1 MDMKLNDNIMF
12 PYPVK
17 GIADNIISPP
27 IEVEISDESTVSEYI
42 FIINV
47 ISLNDEDI
55 QQLIDQ
61 DKAVYAC
68 EISCSYTMLLRSV
81 LNKQGK
87 FRIRLPRKRVGKRI
101 DFTVAV
107 LAKEQIFNYTNRHFH
122 PDFLDQGFVFNINP
136 GEVLAKV
143 STFHIDADISFEK
156 LKAIESILVV
166 RQHHLADAK
175 FMDVNCESE
184 KIEVLLPECLY
195 SQFKNGLAYDKRYS
209 STFHASFVLQALTI
223 AITHYQ
229 HFLNLEKLWARVL
242 NARFSTQ
249 SDLFSEFDLTGE
261 IEIEDASRIAQII
274 LSNPYGRMFNTLITL
289 DN

>member
-1 MDMKLNDNIMF
+1 MKLNDNIMF

-17 GIADNIISPP
+17 GIADNVISPP
-27 IEVEISDESTVSEYI
+27 IEVEILDESTTSEYI
-42 FIINV
+42 FAINV

-55 QQLIDQ
+55 QKLIDD

-107 LAKEQIFNYTNRHFH
+107 LAKVPILNYTNKNFH
-122 PDFLDQGFVFNINP
+122 PDFLDQGFIFNINP

-143 STFHIDADISFEK
+143 STFHVDADITFEK

-166 RQHHLADAK
+166 RQHHSSETN
-175 FMDVNCESE
+175 FVDVNCDGE
-184 KIEVLLPECLY
+184 KIEVLLPDSLY
-195 SQFKNGLAYDKRYS
+195 AQFKNGLAYDRRYS
-209 STFHASFVLQALTI
+209 STFHASFVLHALTI

-229 HFLNLEKLWARVL
+229 HYLNLEKLWARVL

-249 SDLFSEFDLTGE
+249 SNLFSEFDLTGE
-261 IEIEDASRIAQII
+261 IDIEDASRIAQII
-274 LSNPYGRMFNTLITL
+274 LSNPYERMFNTLLTL

>member
-1 MDMKLNDNIMF
+1 MKLNDNIMF

-17 GIADNIISPP
+17 GIADNVVSPP
-27 IEVEISDESTVSEYI
+27 TEVSVIDESTASEYI
-42 FIINV
+42 FNITVTN
-47 ISLNDEDI
+47 LNDDAI
-55 QQLIDQ
+55 QRLIDS

-81 LNKQGK
+81 LNKNGK

-107 LAKEQIFNYTNRHFH
+107 VAKEYIPNYTNEYFH
-122 PDFLDQGFVFNINP
+122 PDFKGQGFVFNINP

-143 STFHIDADISFEK
+143 TTFHVDADITFEK

-166 RQHHLADAK
+166 RHHTLDDTKCVA
-175 FMDVNCESE
+175 VNCDGE
-184 KIEVLLPECLY
+184 KIEVLLPVAQYE
-195 SQFKNGLAYDKRYS
+195 QFKNGLAYDRRYS
-209 STFHASFVLQALTI
+209 SSFHASFVLQALTI
-223 AITHYQ
+223 AITQYQ

-249 SDLFSEFDLTGE
+249 SELLKEFDLTGE
-261 IEIEDASRIAQII
+261 IDLVDAFEIAQII
-274 LSNPYGRMFNTLITL
+274 LSNPYERMFSNLLTLE
-289 DN
+289 N

>member
-1 MDMKLNDNIMF
+1 MF

-17 GIADNIISPP
+17 GIADNVISPP
-27 IEVEISDESTVSEYI
+27 IEVEITDESTVSEYI
-42 FIINV
+42 FRINV

-55 QQLIDQ
+55 QKLIDE

-81 LNKQGK
+81 LNKQGN

-101 DFTVAV
+101 DFTIAV
-107 LAKEQIFNYTNRHFH
+107 LAKEQIDNYTKKNFH
-122 PDFLDQGFVFNINP
+122 PDFLNQGFVFNLNP

-143 STFHIDADISFEK
+143 STFHVDADITYEK

-166 RQHHLADAK
+166 RRHFSQDAK
-175 FMDVNCESE
+175 HIDVNCEGD
-184 KIEVLLPECLY
+184 KIEVLLPESLY
-195 SQFKNGLAYDKRYS
+195 EQFKGGLAYDRRFS
-209 STFHASFVLQALTI
+209 SSFHASFVLQALTI

-229 HFLNLEKLWARVL
+229 QFLNLEKLWARVL
-242 NARFSTQ
+242 QARFSTQ
-249 SDLFSEFDLTGE
+249 KNLFSEFDFSGD
-261 IEIEDASRIAQII
+261 IDIEDSYRIAQII
-274 LSNPYGRMFNTLITL
+274 LDNPYDRMFNTLLTI

>member
-1 MDMKLNDNIMF
+1 MKINDNIMF

-17 GIADNIISPP
+17 GIADNVISPP
-27 IEVEISDESTVSEYI
+27 IEVEITDESTVSEYI
-42 FIINV
+42 FRINV

-55 QQLIDQ
+55 QKLIDE

-81 LNKQGK
+81 LNKQGN

-101 DFTVAV
+101 DFTIAV
-107 LAKEQIFNYTNRHFH
+107 LAKEQIDNYTNKNFH
-122 PDFLDQGFVFNINP
+122 PDFLNQGFVFNLNP

-143 STFHIDADISFEK
+143 STFHVDADITYEK

-166 RQHHLADAK
+166 RRHFSQDAK
-175 FMDVNCESE
+175 HIDVNCEGD
-184 KIEVLLPECLY
+184 KIEVLLPESLY
-195 SQFKNGLAYDKRYS
+195 EQFKGGLAYDRRFS
-209 STFHASFVLQALTI
+209 SSFHASFVLQALTI

-229 HFLNLEKLWARVL
+229 QFLNLEKLWARVL
-242 NARFSTQ
+242 QARFSTQ
-249 SDLFSEFDLTGE
+249 KNLFSEFDFSGD
-261 IEIEDASRIAQII
+261 IDIEDSYRIAQII
-274 LSNPYGRMFNTLITL
+274 LDNPYDRMFNTLLTI

>member
-1 MDMKLNDNIMF
+1 MKLNDNVMF

-17 GIADNIISPP
+17 GIADNVVSPP
-27 IEVEISDESTVSEYI
+27 IEVEISDESTPSEYI
-42 FIINV
+42 FCINV

-55 QQLIDQ
+55 QKLID
-61 DKAVYAC
+61 DNKAVYAC

-81 LNKQGK
+81 LNSHGRFK
-87 FRIRLPRKRVGKRI
+87 IRLPRKRVGKRI

-107 LAKEQIFNYTNRHFH
+107 LAKEPIENYTNKNFH
-122 PDFLDQGFVFNINP
+122 PDFLDQGFIFNLNP
-136 GEVLAKV
+136 GEVIAKV
-143 STFHIDADISFEK
+143 STFHVDADISFEK

-166 RQHHLADAK
+166 RRHHQDEAK
-175 FMDVNCESE
+175 FVDVNCDGE
-184 KIEVLLPECLY
+184 KIEVLLPSILY
-195 SQFKNGLAYDKRYS
+195 NQFKDGLAYDRRYS
-209 STFHASFVLQALTI
+209 SSFHASFVLQALAI

-249 SDLFSEFDLTGE
+249 SELFSEFDLSGE
-261 IEIEDASRIAQII
+261 IDIEDAYQIAQII
-274 LSNPYGRMFNTLITL
+274 LSNPFDRMFNTLLTL